1 MRKCIRCNRFVLL
14 SDLCRRCEFEFRQRV
29 KKMREV
35 FKKEFSKR
43 DKLER
48 VIEEN
53 PVTHKQ
59 LMELA
64 KRLEG
69 K

>member
-1 MRKCIRCNRFVLL
+1 MRKCIRCNRFAILG
-14 SDLCRRCEFEFRQRV
+14 DLCRRCEFEFKRKV
-29 KKMREV
+29 KKMKVQFRKQ
-35 FKKEFSKR
+35 FTKR
-43 DKLER
+43 DQLER

-53 PVTHKQ
+53 PVSHEQ

-64 KRLEG
+64 RKLEG

>member
-1 MRKCIRCNRFVLL
+1 MRV
-14 SDLCRRCEFEFRQRV
+14 Q
-29 KKMREV
+29 
-35 FKKEFSKR
+35 FKKQFTKR
-43 DKLER
+43 DQLER

-53 PVTHKQ
+53 PVTHEK

-64 KRLEG
+64 RKLEG